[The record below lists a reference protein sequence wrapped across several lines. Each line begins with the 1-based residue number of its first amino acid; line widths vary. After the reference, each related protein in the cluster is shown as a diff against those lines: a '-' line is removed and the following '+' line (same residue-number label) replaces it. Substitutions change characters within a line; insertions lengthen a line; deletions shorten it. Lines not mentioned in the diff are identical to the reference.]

1 MTAEA
6 GPQTAG
12 MVATGTVAAGTLT
25 AGTVAAGT
33 VAAGTLA
40 TGLFG
45 TFAEFVDELRGA
57 GVPVSTTEVLDA
69 TEALR
74 HLPLEDREALKLG
87 LAAALVKEEG
97 HWRTYETLFELY
109 FSLRG
114 HGLAEL
120 SGAPVGELG
129 EADNETELSA
139 SELAELAYKALMDG
153 DPELMAALARAAVS
167 RFAGMEPGRP
177 VGGSYYVFKTLR
189 QLQADALLNRLLNS
203 LDEVEGLEG
212 LTLANDYRRRF
223 ERMREEVEAEVR
235 RRLVADRGAKVV
247 ARATRRPLP
256 EDIDFMHLGKDE
268 LVALQRTVQPLAR
281 KLAVHLA
288 RKRRA
293 RNEGRLDFRAT
304 MRRSLSSGGA
314 PAEPRFK
321 APHRS
326 KPELWVLADISG
338 SVAAFAR
345 FTLQLVYALSSQ
357 FSRTRSWAFVDGID
371 EVTGFLK
378 GEDDI
383 AAAVNRI
390 NTQAD
395 VIWAEGHSDYGH
407 ALSDFVARWGKE
419 LTARTTVLVLG
430 DARNNY
436 HSVQAWA
443 MADLARRSRHVW
455 WLNPEP
461 RAYWD
466 TGDSVLAQYGAHCTG
481 VWECRNLRQLRHF
494 IEQLP

>member
-1 MTAEA
+1 MALTSTEPESRAAELVLA
-6 GPQTAG
+6 G
-12 MVATGTVAAGTLT
+12 
-25 AGTVAAGT
+25 
-33 VAAGTLA
+33 
-40 TGLFG
+40 GLFS
-45 TFAEFVDELRGA
+45 TFADFVDELRAA

-69 TEALR
+69 ADALR

-87 LAAALVKEEG
+87 LAAALVKQES
-97 HWRTYETLFELY
+97 HWRTFEMLFELF
-109 FSLRG
+109 FSLQGRSFG
-114 HGLAEL
+114 EL
-120 SGAPVGELG
+120 SAAAGELAAGDG
-129 EADNETELSA
+129 EGMSA
-139 SELAELAYKALMDG
+139 SELAELAYRALMEG
-153 DPELMAALARAAVS
+153 DPELMAALARGAVG

-189 QLQADALLNRLLNS
+189 QLEADGLLARLLS
-203 LDEVEGLEG
+203 AAQEVGGLEG
-212 LTLANDYRRRF
+212 VNLANEYRKRF
-223 ERMREEVEAEVR
+223 ERLREEVEAEVR
-235 RRLVADRGAKVV
+235 RRLVADRGAKAV
-247 ARATRRPLP
+247 ARALRRPLP
-256 EDIDFMHLGKDE
+256 EDVDFMHLGKEE
-268 LVALQRTVQPLAR
+268 LATLQRTVQPLAR

-288 RKRRA
+288 RKRRH
-293 RNEGRLDFRAT
+293 RDDGRLDFRAT

-321 APHRS
+321 SPHRS

-357 FSRTRSWAFVDGID
+357 FSRTRSWAFIDGID
-371 EVTGFLK
+371 EVTGLLK
-378 GEDDI
+378 GADDI
-383 AAAVNRI
+383 AGAVQSI

-395 VIWAEGHSDYGH
+395 VVWAEGHSDYGH
-407 ALSDFVARWGKE
+407 ALVDFAERWSRE

-436 HSVQAWA
+436 HSVQPWA
-443 MADLARRSRHVW
+443 MGEIARRARHVW

-481 VWECRNLRQLRHF
+481 VFECRNLRQLRHF

>member
-1 MTAEA
+1 M
-6 GPQTAG
+6 
-12 MVATGTVAAGTLT
+12 
-25 AGTVAAGT
+25 
-33 VAAGTLA
+33 
-40 TGLFG
+40 
-45 TFAEFVDELRGA
+45 
-57 GVPVSTTEVLDA
+57 
-69 TEALR
+69 
-74 HLPLEDREALKLG
+74 
-87 LAAALVKEEG
+87 
-97 HWRTYETLFELY
+97 
-109 FSLRG
+109 
-114 HGLAEL
+114 
-120 SGAPVGELG
+120 
-129 EADNETELSA
+129 
-139 SELAELAYKALMDG
+139 
-153 DPELMAALARAAVS
+153 
-167 RFAGMEPGRP
+167 
-177 VGGSYYVFKTLR
+177 
-189 QLQADALLNRLLNS
+189 
-203 LDEVEGLEG
+203 
-212 LTLANDYRRRF
+212 
-223 ERMREEVEAEVR
+223 
-235 RRLVADRGAKVV
+235 
-247 ARATRRPLP
+247 
-256 EDIDFMHLGKDE
+256 
-268 LVALQRTVQPLAR
+268 
-281 KLAVHLA
+281 
-288 RKRRA
+288 
-293 RNEGRLDFRAT
+293 
-304 MRRSLSSGGA
+304 
-314 PAEPRFK
+314 
-321 APHRS
+321 
-326 KPELWVLADISG
+326 ADISG

-436 HSVQAWA
+436 HSVQPWA
-443 MADLARRSRHVW
+443 ITELARRSRHVW